1 MVEIHSA
8 KELADSLLNA
18 GDRLVIIDFY
28 SPGCGG
34 CRTLHPKVCY
44 FYLKWFSFLHI
55 ACVLFLKISFF
66 FSIFADMST
75 G

>member
-34 CRTLHPKVCY
+34 CRTLHPKV
-44 FYLKWFSFLHI
+44 FLPKMVSFSPFV
-55 ACVLFLKISFF
+55 CVFKKISFF
-66 FSIFADMST
+66 CSFFADMST